1 MVNNLKDSGY
11 QEFVNQL
18 REIITT
24 RFHDQDASNI
34 VDFARNYFSS
44 AYLAEL
50 LQEPIEDIYGKV
62 ISTWQF
68 VQKFDRKKPKVR
80 ILNPTIEN
88 DGWQTTHT
96 VIEVL
101 TDDMPF
107 IVDSVR
113 MAINR
118 QNITIHS
125 VINTVFNV
133 ERDEKNLLVR
143 TDLHSQASKKT
154 GQQEAILHI
163 EIDRQ
168 SNEKKRA
175 QLQSEI
181 REILDELQLLVH
193 DFPLMLEKLESAKQD
208 LESVAGK
215 DEKGHG
221 KSLANLLGW
230 LQQENFTFLGY
241 REYQLE
247 NSKQPNKLV
256 GLENSELGI
265 IKENKHVDLLD
276 DVSDFSQLTSEALIF
291 AKSSARSRIHRPAY
305 PELVILNQYD
315 AKGNVTGQ
323 HRFLGL
329 FTAKVF
335 RQDPNNIPIIH
346 DKIIQVI
353 EKSGLDSSSHDY
365 KQLQRIIG
373 NLPREDLF
381 QISADTLFETITG
394 ILHVKERAWVKLFV
408 HPDPFQRFVSCIIY
422 APRDRYSTEMRI
434 KFQDILCQ
442 VFEASDVNFSTQFSE
457 SVLVQVHI
465 VLKVSPDKPASF
477 NIDEI
482 ERRLVDVC
490 RSWEDDLH
498 IALNELM
505 GEENAAIAA
514 SRYLHGFS
522 SSYKE
527 GFLPRMAVA
536 DIRHMDL
543 MTQAE
548 PLELSFYR
556 AIEDPAGIFRFK
568 LFHLNKLIP
577 LSDVIPVLENLG
589 LRILGE
595 RPHEV
600 RRKTKKE
607 VIWIHD
613 FTVCYG
619 KEVEISI
626 EKVKDDFQSAFRQI
640 WKGSIEN
647 DGFNRMVLG
656 SRLKWQEVM
665 LLRGYAKYLKQVRF
679 PFSQSYIEE
688 ALVGNRGI
696 VEQLIHL
703 FKVRFDPKK
712 EKERAERESI
722 CIKNL
727 NTALEK
733 VENLDEDRIL
743 RRFMEVIL
751 GTIRTNFFQ
760 WVYAPPEY
768 PYLAFKIDPGLIS
781 DLPLP
786 RPMYEIF
793 VYSAR
798 MEGVHLRGGKVAR
811 GGLRWSD
818 RMEDFRT
825 EVLGLVKAQQ
835 VKNSVIVPVG
845 AKGGFVCKKLPVDG
859 SRDATMAEVVA
870 CYQLFI
876 SALLDITDNL
886 REGELIPPESVVRK
900 DRSDP
905 YLVVA
910 ADKGTATFSDI
921 ANQIS
926 IDRNF
931 WLGDAFASG
940 GSVGYDHKK
949 MGITAK
955 GAWVSVQR
963 HFRELGL
970 NTQKQ
975 QFTVAG
981 IGDMSGDVFGN
992 GMLLSKKIKLLA
1004 AFNHMDIFVDP
1015 NPSLEKSYA
1024 ERERLFELPR
1034 SSWQDYDQALISKGG
1049 GVFSRRAKSIKITQE
1064 MQQCFAI
1071 KDDKLTPDGLIS
1083 AILKSPVDLIW
1094 NGGIGTYIKASS
1106 EQHADVGDK
1115 INDSLRV
1122 NAKQMQCRVFGE
1134 GGNLGVTQ
1142 LARVEMALNNIAVN
1156 ADFIDNSA
1164 GVDCSD
1170 HEVNIK
1176 ILLNEVV
1183 NNGELTLKQREQ
1195 LLEKMTDDVSD
1206 LVLRNNYK
1214 QVQSISI
1221 SESLASNRLDE
1232 LKRYIHYLEGE
1243 GKLNRE
1249 LEFLPSDEE
1258 INDRKKAG
1266 LGLVRPELSTLL
1278 SYSKGLLKEQL
1289 VDKNLLD
1296 DPFVSS
1302 QIETAFPKLMSSKF
1316 KPQMYTHR
1324 LKKEIIATQLANAIV
1339 NDMGITYVMRMH
1351 DASGAEPADIAK
1363 AYIIS
1368 KSIYQLDELWA
1379 DIQNLDYKIS
1389 TEAQIKM
1396 MTDISRVV
1404 RRATRWFL
1412 RNRRGEMD
1420 VKTTITHFQS
1430 RVNQIRN
1437 NLGAY
1442 IQGELKEKFDAK
1454 VQGLVEMGIPE
1465 ALANKVA
1472 STSNML
1478 SFLGVIEAADITGHP
1493 LDQVAKLYF
1502 MLGDELE
1509 LHWFRVLIHELQTSN
1524 HWQALARE
1532 TYRDDLDWQ
1541 QRALTV
1547 SVLQS
1552 EMEEGSSLEDRIS
1565 LWKQCYKTLLKRW
1578 DSMINE
1584 LKSGNAQEFSMY
1596 AVALRELLDIAQSS
1610 AYSCG
1615 NTDTKN
1621 DEENCC

>member
-1 MVNNLKDSGY
+1 MVNNLRDSGY
-11 QEFVNQL
+11 QEFISQL
-18 REIITT
+18 SEIITA

-34 VDFARNYFSS
+34 AEFARNYFFSS
-44 AYLAEL
+44 YLGEL
-50 LQEPIEDIYGKV
+50 LVKPVEDVYGEV

-68 VQKFDRKKPKVR
+68 VQKFDHKKPKVR
-80 ILNPTIEN
+80 IFNPTIEN

-101 TDDMPF
+101 AEDMPF
-107 IVDSVR
+107 IVDSIR
-113 MAINR
+113 MAINK
-118 QNITIHS
+118 QDIIIHS

-133 ERDEKNLLVR
+133 TRDNKNILTGTSLLVNG
-143 TDLHSQASKKT
+143 SIKA
-154 GQQEAILHI
+154 GQQEAVLHI

-168 SNEKKRA
+168 SNSKKRLA
-175 QLQSEI
+175 LQNEI
-181 REILDELQLLVH
+181 SSILIELQLLVH
-193 DFPLMLEKLESAKQD
+193 DFPLMLKKIDTIKDEWGSRENKKEKHQSVALIDLLAWLKQD
-208 LESVAGK
+208 
-215 DEKGHG
+215 
-221 KSLANLLGW
+221 
-230 LQQENFTFLGY
+230 NFTFLGY
-241 REYQLE
+241 REYRVETKGKSEDLCGI
-247 NSKQPNKLV
+247 SD
-256 GLENSELGI
+256 SELGI
-265 IKENKHVDLLD
+265 IKINKNMDLLD
-276 DVSDFSQLTSEALIF
+276 DLSDCSQFTDNILVF
-291 AKSSARSRIHRPAY
+291 AKSSTHSRIHRPAY
-305 PELVILNQYD
+305 PELLIINRLD
-315 AKGNVTGQ
+315 EKGNIIGQ

-335 RQDPNNIPIIH
+335 KQDPNDIPIIR
-346 DKIIQVI
+346 DKISRII
-353 EKSGLDSSSHDY
+353 NKTGLDSSSHDF
-365 KQLQRIIG
+365 KQLQHIIG

-381 QISADTLFETITG
+381 QTCVSQLFKTTTG
-394 ILHVKERAWVKLFV
+394 ILHVKERPWVKLFI
-408 HPDPFQRFVSCIIY
+408 HPDPYRRFVSCIIY

-434 KFQDILCQ
+434 KFQSILSQ
-442 VFEASDVNFSTQFSE
+442 VFEATDVNFSTQFSE

-465 VLKVSPDKPASF
+465 VLKVSPEKQRSYEI
-477 NIDEI
+477 NEI

-490 RSWEDDLH
+490 RSWEDDLR

-505 GEENAAIAA
+505 GEEESAIA
-514 SRYLHGFS
+514 SSKYLHGFS

-527 GFLPRMAVA
+527 DFLPRMAVA
-536 DIRHMDL
+536 DIRHMDM
-543 MTQAE
+543 MTQDE

-595 RPHEV
+595 RPYEV
-600 RRKTKKE
+600 RRKRKE
-607 VIWIHD
+607 VIWLHD

-619 KEVEISI
+619 RDVEISLD
-626 EKVKDDFQSAFRQI
+626 KVKDYFQAAFRQI
-640 WKGSIEN
+640 WKGTIEN

-656 SRLKWQEVM
+656 SGLKWQEVM
-665 LLRGYAKYLKQVRF
+665 LLRGYSKYLKQVQF

-688 ALVGNRGI
+688 ALANNRVI
-696 VEQLIHL
+696 TDKLINL
-703 FKVRFDPKK
+703 FKIRFDPRREKGRE
-712 EKERAERESI
+712 EKEAV
-722 CIKNL
+722 CIENL
-727 NTALEK
+727 TTALDK

-743 RRFMEVIL
+743 RRFLEVIL

-760 WVYAPPEY
+760 WADASSEY
-768 PYLAFKIDPGLIS
+768 PYLAFKFDPSLIS

-798 MEGVHLRGGKVAR
+798 IEGVHLRGGKVAR

-845 AKGGFVCKKLPVDG
+845 AKGGFVCKRLPVG
-859 SRDATMAEVVA
+859 ASREVVMVEVVA

-886 REGELIPPESVVRK
+886 REGELIPPKKVVCK
-900 DRSDP
+900 DGSDP

-926 IDRNF
+926 IDRGF

-975 QFTVAG
+975 NFTVVG

-1004 AFNHMDIFVDP
+1004 AFNHLDIFIDP
-1015 NPSLEKSYA
+1015 SPNAEKSYE
-1024 ERERLFELPR
+1024 ERLRLFELPR
-1034 SSWQDYDQALISKGG
+1034 STWNDYKTDLISKGG
-1049 GVFSRRAKSIKITQE
+1049 GVFSRRAKSIKITAE
-1064 MQQCFAI
+1064 MKKCFDI
-1071 KDDKLTPDGLIS
+1071 KDDKLTPNALIS
-1083 AILKSPVDLIW
+1083 ALIKSPVDLVW

-1106 EQHADVGDK
+1106 EQNMDVGDK
-1115 INDSLRV
+1115 TNDSLRV
-1122 NAKQMQCRVFGE
+1122 NADEMQCRVFGE

-1142 LARVEMALNNIAVN
+1142 LARVEMALKGIAVN

-1183 NNGELTLKQREQ
+1183 VNGELTSKQRSQ
-1195 LLEKMTDDVSD
+1195 MLEKMTDEVSD
-1206 LVLRNNYK
+1206 LVLHNNYR

-1221 SESLASNRLDE
+1221 SESLSPNRLDE
-1232 LKRYIHYLEGE
+1232 LKRYIHYLEGM

-1249 LEFLPSDEE
+1249 LEFLPSDDE
-1258 INDRKKAG
+1258 IHERKKMN
-1266 LGLVRPELSTLL
+1266 LGLMRPELSVLL
-1278 SYSKGLLKEQL
+1278 SYSKNLLKEQL
-1289 VDKNLLD
+1289 VDTNLLD
-1296 DPFVSS
+1296 DSFVSS
-1302 QIETAFPKLMSSKF
+1302 QIETAFPKMMSTKF
-1316 KPQMYTHR
+1316 KSQMYAHR
-1324 LKKEIIATQLANAIV
+1324 LKREITATQIANSIV

-1363 AYIIS
+1363 AYIIA
-1368 KSIYQLDELWA
+1368 KSIYQMDEIWGE
-1379 DIQNLDYKIS
+1379 IQQLDYKIS
-1389 TEAQIKM
+1389 TETQIKM
-1396 MTDISRVV
+1396 MTDVSRVV

-1420 VKTTITHFQS
+1420 VQTTISHFQP

-1437 NLGAY
+1437 NLSDY
-1442 IQGELKEKFDAK
+1442 IQGPLKESFDAS
-1454 VQGLVEMGIPE
+1454 VQGLIDSGVPDS
-1465 ALANKVA
+1465 LATKVA

-1478 SFLGVIEAADITGHP
+1478 SFLGVIEAADITGQELEH
-1493 LDQVAKLYF
+1493 VARLYF

-1509 LHWFRVLIHELQTSN
+1509 LHWFRMQIHKLQTSN

-1547 SVLQS
+1547 SVL
-1552 EMEEGSSLEDRIS
+1552 ETKGDDDITLEQRIV
-1565 LWKQCYKTLLKRW
+1565 LWKQCYVALLKRW
-1578 DSMINE
+1578 NVMINE

-1615 NTDTKN
+1615 TPELES
-1621 DEENCC
+1621 DEENSR

>member
-1 MVNNLKDSGY
+1 MVNNLKDSAY
-11 QEFVNQL
+11 REFINQL
-18 REIITT
+18 GEIITT

-34 VDFARNYFSS
+34 ADFARNYFSS
-44 AYLAEL
+44 TYLAEL
-50 LQEPIEDIYGKV
+50 LEEPIEDIYGEV

-68 VQKFDRKKPKVR
+68 VQKLENKKPKVR
-80 ILNPTIEN
+80 ILNPTIES

-101 TDDMPF
+101 AEDMPF

-113 MAINR
+113 MAVNR
-118 QNITIHS
+118 KNITIHS
-125 VINTVFNV
+125 VINTVFSV
-133 ERDEKNLLVR
+133 ERDEKGFLTSTELR
-143 TDLHSQASKKT
+143 ASASTT
-154 GQQEAILHI
+154 GRQEAVLHI

-175 QLQSEI
+175 QLRDEI
-181 REILDELQLLVH
+181 SEILDELQLLVN
-193 DFPLMLEKLESAKQD
+193 DFPLMLEKLESSKKD
-208 LESVAGK
+208 LDPCCPKTAESSRSSIIDLV
-215 DEKGHG
+215 
-221 KSLANLLGW
+221 SW
-230 LQQENFTFLGY
+230 LQKDNFTFLGY
-241 REYQLE
+241 REYKFDSGGKAETLIGIE
-247 NSKQPNKLV
+247 
-256 GLENSELGI
+256 GSELGI
-265 IKENKHVDLLD
+265 VKVNKRVDLLD
-276 DVSDFSQLTSEALIF
+276 DVSDCSQLTNGGLVF
-291 AKSSARSRIHRPAY
+291 AKSSERSRIHRPAY
-305 PELVILNQYD
+305 PELVILNRYD
-315 AKGNVTGQ
+315 KKGNVIGQ

-335 RQDPNNIPIIH
+335 QQDPNNIPIIAN
-346 DKIIQVI
+346 KISQVI
-353 EKSGLDSSSHDY
+353 KQTGLNSSSHDF

-373 NLPREDLF
+373 NIPREDLF
-381 QISADTLFETITG
+381 QIDVDTLFETITG
-394 ILHVKERAWVKLFV
+394 ILHVKERPWVKLFV
-408 HPDPFQRFVSCIIY
+408 HADPFRRFVSCIIY
-422 APRDRYSTEMRI
+422 APRERYSTEMRV

-465 VLKVSPDKPASF
+465 VLKVSPNKAFKCS
-477 NIDEI
+477 IDEI

-498 IALNELM
+498 MALNELM
-505 GEENAAIAA
+505 GEEEAATA
-514 SRYLHGFS
+514 SATYLRGFS

-527 GFLPRMAVA
+527 DFLPRMAVA
-536 DIRHMDL
+536 DIRHIDL
-543 MTQAE
+543 MTE
-548 PLELSFYR
+548 ENPLELSFYR

-577 LSDVIPVLENLG
+577 LSDVIPVMENLG

-595 RPHEV
+595 RPYEV
-600 RRKTKKE
+600 RKKNKKQ

-619 KEVEISI
+619 TNVEISI
-626 EKVKDDFQSAFRQI
+626 DKVKDVFQAAFRQI
-640 WKGSIEN
+640 WKGAVEN

-656 SRLKWQEVM
+656 SHLKWQEVM
-665 LLRGYAKYLKQVRF
+665 LLRGYAKYLKQVQF
-679 PFSQSYIEE
+679 PFSQKYIEE
-688 ALVGNRGI
+688 ALVNNRTI
-696 VEQLIHL
+696 TDQLIGL

-712 EKERAERESI
+712 KKERAERESV

-727 NTALEK
+727 ITALDK
-733 VENLDEDRIL
+733 VDNLDEDRIL

-760 WVYAPPEY
+760 WVYAPPEI
-768 PYLAFKIDPGLIS
+768 PYLALKFDPSLIP

-786 RPMYEIF
+786 RPLYEIF
-793 VYSAR
+793 VYSSR
-798 MEGVHLRGGKVAR
+798 IEGVHLRGGKVAR
-811 GGLRWSD
+811 GGIRWSD

-835 VKNSVIVPVG
+835 VKNAVIVPVG
-845 AKGGFVCKKLPVDG
+845 AKGGFVCKKLPVGG
-859 SRDATMAEVVA
+859 SREATSKEVIS
-870 CYQLFI
+870 CYKLFI
-876 SALLDITDNL
+876 SALLDVTDNL
-886 REGELIPPESVVRK
+886 REGEVIPPENVVRK

-926 IDRNF
+926 IDRGF

-955 GAWVSVQR
+955 GAWISVQR
-963 HFRELGL
+963 HFREFGQ
-970 NTQKQ
+970 NVQKQ
-975 QFTVAG
+975 AFTVVG

-1004 AFNHMDIFVDP
+1004 AFNHLDIFIDP
-1015 NPSLEKSYA
+1015 NPNCDKSYL
-1024 ERERLFELPR
+1024 ERQRLFDLPR
-1034 SSWQDYDQALISKGG
+1034 STWQEYDKGLISKGG
-1049 GVFSRRAKSIKITQE
+1049 GIFSRRAKSIKITAE
-1064 MQQCFAI
+1064 MQKCFAI
-1071 KDDKLTPDGLIS
+1071 TDDKLTPNALIS
-1083 AILKSPVDLIW
+1083 AIIKSPADLIW

-1106 EQHADVGDK
+1106 ENHADVGDK
-1115 INDSLRV
+1115 SNDSLRV
-1122 NAKQMQCRVFGE
+1122 NGNEMQCRVFGE

-1142 LARVEMALNNIAVN
+1142 LARVEMGLKGIAIN

-1183 NNGELTLKQREQ
+1183 NNGDLTSKQRNQ
-1195 LLEKMTDDVSD
+1195 LLETMTDDVSEM
-1206 LVLRNNYK
+1206 VLKSNYK
-1214 QVQSISI
+1214 QAQSISI
-1221 SESLASNRLDE
+1221 SESLSPNRLDE
-1232 LKRYIHYLEGE
+1232 LKRYIHYLEGK

-1249 LEFLPSDEE
+1249 LEFLPSDDE
-1258 INDRKKAG
+1258 INERKKTSRG
-1266 LGLVRPELSTLL
+1266 LMRPELSILL

-1289 VDKNLLD
+1289 VDTNLLD
-1296 DPFVSS
+1296 DTYISS

-1316 KPQMYTHR
+1316 KPQMYEHR
-1324 LKKEIIATQLANAIV
+1324 LRKEIIATQIANSIV

-1351 DASGAEPADIAK
+1351 DASGADPADIAK
-1363 AYIIS
+1363 AYIIA
-1368 KSIYQLDELWA
+1368 KSIYGLDELWGE
-1379 DIQNLDYKIS
+1379 IQNLDYKIS

-1420 VKTTITHFQS
+1420 VQTTISHFQP

-1437 NLGAY
+1437 NLSDY
-1442 IQGELKEKFDAK
+1442 IRGELKESFEASVTALEELGVPDLLAK
-1454 VQGLVEMGIPE
+1454 
-1465 ALANKVA
+1465 KVA

-1478 SFLGVIEAADITGHP
+1478 SFLGVIEAADITGHS

-1502 MLGDELE
+1502 MLGSELE
-1509 LHWFRVLIHELQTSN
+1509 LHWFRMQIHELQTSN
-1524 HWQALARE
+1524 HWQAMARE

-1552 EMEEGSSLEDRIS
+1552 KMKEDSPLEDRIS
-1565 LWKQCYKTLLKRW
+1565 LWKENYQTLLKRW
-1578 DSMINE
+1578 KSMVNE
-1584 LKSGNAQEFSMY
+1584 LKLSDAQEFSMY

-1615 NTDTKN
+1615 NIDREN
-1621 DEENCC
+1621 NEENCS